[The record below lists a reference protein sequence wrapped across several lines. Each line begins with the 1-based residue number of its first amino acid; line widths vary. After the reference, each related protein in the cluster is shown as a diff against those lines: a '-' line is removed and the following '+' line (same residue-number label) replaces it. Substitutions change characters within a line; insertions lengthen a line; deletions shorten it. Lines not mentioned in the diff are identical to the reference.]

1 MREGSTIVGLRKRNM
16 TNYITY
22 TTDGRYF
29 VIDNTSLQQ
38 DGILAHAIKC
48 ECTSNWDA
56 QEIADSLNGEVL

>member
-1 MREGSTIVGLRKRNM
+1 M